1 MSKYNAEQAEKKAL
15 KHLENAKVEIGK
27 AESLADEHGFTLH
40 FDLAYCMGG
49 TYQPEGYK
57 PEWANS
63 ECEASEEETG
73 WISSSS
79 QC

>member
-1 MSKYNAEQAEKKAL
+1 MSKYNAEQAKEKAL

-27 AESLADEHGFTLH
+27 AESLADDHGFTLN
-40 FDLAYCMGG
+40 FNLAYGMGG
-49 TYQPEGYK
+49 IYQPEGYK

-63 ECEASEEETG
+63 EWEASEEETG